1 MSWKTEP
8 RGSALV
14 GHWAGHVDESN
25 WEAFRDALVA
35 AVAVAQSA
43 GQRLVVDLADLKYMS
58 SRGLRAL
65 SAGLTAANA
74 SEVPMRL
81 AAPGPEMQSILK
93 ISRYDSLFVIHDD
106 VPTAIADA

>member
-35 AVAVAQSA
+35 AVATAHAA
-43 GQRLVVDLADLKYMS
+43 GQLLVIDLAGLTYMS

-65 SAGLTAANA
+65 SAGLAAANA
-74 SEVPMRL
+74 GGVPMRL
-81 AAPGPEMQSILK
+81 AAPGPEMRKILQ
-93 ISRYDSLFVIHDD
+93 ISRYDSVFVIHDS
-106 VPTAIADA
+106 VSAAMADG